1 MKFDVVGLN
10 RIVELD
16 DEIVAEYC
24 RYKPLSEDPFVIVA
38 ISEYGHEPT
47 AQEVSDEELS
57 KLCNEVLL
65 SDLKALALLP
75 NALAFVDKIDRT
87 SAECC
92 WKGGFAYAY
101 DMGRNSEG
109 VPQTVC
115 SSGRCLP

>member
-1 MKFDVVGLN
+1 MKFDVAGLN

-16 DEIVAEYC
+16 DKIVAEYC
-24 RYKPLSEDPFVIVA
+24 KYKPLSEDPFVIVA

-75 NALAFVDKIDRT
+75 NALAFIDKNKQD
-87 SAECC
+87 
-92 WKGGFAYAY
+92 
-101 DMGRNSEG
+101 
-109 VPQTVC
+109 
-115 SSGRCLP
+115 L

>member
-1 MKFDVVGLN
+1 MKFDVVDLN

-57 KLCNEVLL
+57 KLCNEVLWSSYGAVL
-65 SDLKALALLP
+65 SAND
-75 NALAFVDKIDRT
+75 NF
-87 SAECC
+87 
-92 WKGGFAYAY
+92 GH
-101 DMGRNSEG
+101 
-109 VPQTVC
+109 TV
-115 SSGRCLP
+115 SMVEERRICLCV

>member
-47 AQEVSDEELS
+47 VQEVSDEELS

-75 NALAFVDKIDRT
+75 NALAFVEKNTQDLKEVTD
-87 SAECC
+87 
-92 WKGGFAYAY
+92 G
-101 DMGRNSEG
+101 G
-109 VPQTVC
+109 VPMAL
-115 SSGRCLP
+115 SIGG